1 MTFTAD
7 DIIAE
12 LAKLYPDRKGVVIGA
27 YKLAAS
33 LLYPD
38 DTLSEG
44 VQNVIDDVE
53 QWDNDQA
60 ELRAEA
66 QARSL

>member
-12 LAKLYPDRKGVVIGA
+12 LAKLYPDTEGGTIGA
-27 YKLAAS
+27 YKLAAC

-38 DTLSEG
+38 DTLTEG
-44 VQNVIDDVE
+44 VEHVIDDVE